1 MPGVGLRPAPP
12 VAGKLSTIILFYRA
26 KINYKRFLINNRN
39 SINIKRM
46 VDANFQQN
54 IEQQLER
61 LLSQLT
67 DIEEVQDSGEI
78 EQEELE

>member
-1 MPGVGLRPAPP
+1 
-12 VAGKLSTIILFYRA
+12 
-26 KINYKRFLINNRN
+26 
-39 SINIKRM
+39 M